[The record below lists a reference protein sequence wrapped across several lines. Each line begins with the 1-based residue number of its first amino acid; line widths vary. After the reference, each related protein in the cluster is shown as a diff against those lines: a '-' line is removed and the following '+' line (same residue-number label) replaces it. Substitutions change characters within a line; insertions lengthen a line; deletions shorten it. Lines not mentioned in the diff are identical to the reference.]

1 MGELHE
7 QAVIESESLNYEE
20 IAASEKFKELLIAK
34 KRFTISITLFFISFA
49 LLLPIL
55 AFYTDI
61 LKKPAIGAVSWA
73 WVFAF
78 AQFVM
83 TWIIC
88 QLYVK
93 KAADF
98 DDMAAQVLNQEVKGE

>member
-1 MGELHE
+1 MNEVNE
-7 QAVIESESLNYEE
+7 MKNEAKPNYAK
-20 IAASEKFKELLIAK
+20 IAQSKAFKELLAVK
-34 KRFTISITLFFISFA
+34 KRFIISTTFFFISFA

-61 LKKPAIGAVSWA
+61 LTRPAIGAISWA

-83 TWIIC
+83 TWSVC
-88 QLYVK
+88 YLYTR
-93 KAADF
+93 KAALF
-98 DDMAAQVLNQEVKGE
+98 DELEQQVLQREMERS